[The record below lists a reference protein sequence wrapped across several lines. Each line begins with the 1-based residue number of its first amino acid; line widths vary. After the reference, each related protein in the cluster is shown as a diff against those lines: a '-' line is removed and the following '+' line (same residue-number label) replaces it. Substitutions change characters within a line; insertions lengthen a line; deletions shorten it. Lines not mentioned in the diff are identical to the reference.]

1 MPEGGEGAAKGE
13 EGAAKGEEGAASGA
27 PTSLHSLKYYRT
39 RPARWLR
46 RTGSFLAQTRADLGL
61 GRSTPPVWLKDN
73 PFLAKAGR
81 TETRRLG
88 LLLRLGVAVL
98 VLGVLLLGGLWLDR
112 VYDRQ
117 VAGVMNFA
125 LGLTF
130 PAALFVVLTF
140 AHVTL
145 IASARTALSV
155 SLADEARRGTLS
167 DLLLSPL
174 RRAEML
180 LAMGVGPARTALL
193 VALAGLPV
201 YVLLGEIGA
210 LSARDIAFLYLLFAL
225 LSYAPPVYAL
235 PALAGGAMT
244 PDTDLGKFGLSRA
257 RAPARPTAWAAVGLY
272 FLLTFSFL
280 GQVLGILRGGWLGHL
295 LAALHLHFNP
305 GFSFFLFFAWPVYAV
320 QLLSTPLDFFH
331 GSVSPLVYGLPLLLC
346 RWVGSALQSASAL
359 SAGDAEDLARLPLA
373 SRART
378 VSRWTARAAG
388 LCALGLVW
396 RAWVES
402 GDTAGLTGAAF
413 GTPGA
418 DAAGLLLLLGG
429 LTLPAVCG
437 RALAPDSG
445 RKARRSPLLVLRR
458 AFKRA
463 SRPLGVAGVTFLLAC
478 ALGGLSPFAAPVYL
492 VAGKVALVGAVSI
505 VWAVGVRRFLP
516 VKGLVSGNGLLY
528 LVPVAA
534 LSVPIPGVA
543 LLSALSPATAWLLLF
558 PDAPAL
564 LGRFHVWQV
573 AAPPSWLL
581 CLAGPVLV
589 GAVGM
594 VLGLVLS
601 PTPTPVKPN
610 SGGAREDVGA
620 PLAAPSLPT
629 APSSPVPPPTL
640 APPLLGAGA
649 SRNAA
654 RTAALLAWVT
664 ARTDNPLFTYELR
677 TRTRSGRWMDWLV
690 YAPLALAAAAAFGLA
705 YPDIL
710 GIFAG
715 LSPLHFFS
723 AGIFGSQRLPTAGS
737 RLRVGSDL
745 AALLLAGQC
754 YTLGFRGQVIGEGL
768 IARDRQRGVW
778 GFLLLTPLTAKEIFW
793 GKVWGQSVA
802 AGVVWA
808 ACGLGSLLL
817 YALAAPAVGLL
828 PALAAWLVGQTFVA
842 ALFVLG
848 LAIGAALS
856 TYPFFF
862 KSGRGMAM
870 LFFVLAA
877 GLGVWGEFFWLPY
890 DLALSA
896 PTAGWVLMAAR
907 LLLGIGYALLLSV
920 PLLLFAQW
928 RVADVRRRDIAAGDG
943 AE

>member
-1 MPEGGEGAAKGE
+1 MP
-13 EGAAKGEEGAASGA
+13 
-27 PTSLHSLKYYRT
+27 TRNYILRHTLR

-46 RTGSFLAQTRADLGL
+46 RTGWFLAQTRADLGL
-61 GRSTPPVWLKDN
+61 GQSTPPVWLRDN
-73 PFLAKAGR
+73 PFLAKTSR

-98 VLGVLLLGGLWLDR
+98 VLGVLLLAGLWLDR
-112 VYDRQ
+112 VFDRQ
-117 VAGVMNFA
+117 IAGVMNFA

-155 SLADEARRGTLS
+155 SLADEARRGTLA
-167 DLLLSPL
+167 DLLLAPL

-193 VALAGLPV
+193 VALAGLPI

-225 LSYAPPVYAL
+225 LSYSPPLYAL

-244 PDTDLGKFGLSRA
+244 PDTALGKFGLSRA
-257 RAPARPTAWAAVGLY
+257 RPQARPTAWAAVGFYVLM
-272 FLLTFSFL
+272 TFSFL

-331 GSVSPLVYGLPLLLC
+331 ASVSPLVYGLPLLLC
-346 RWVGSALQSASAL
+346 RWAGSALQSASAL
-359 SAGDAEDLARLPLA
+359 SAGDDGDLARLPLA

-418 DAAGLLLLLGG
+418 DAAGLLLLLAG

-437 RALAPDSG
+437 RALAPDLG
-445 RKARRSPLLVLRR
+445 RKAGRSPLLVLRR

-463 SRPLGVAGVTFLLAC
+463 ARPLGVAGVTFLIAC
-478 ALGGLSPFAAPVYL
+478 ALGGLSPFAAPVYS
-492 VAGKVALVGAVSI
+492 VAGKVALAGAVSI

-534 LSVPIPGVA
+534 LSIPVPHAA
-543 LLSALSPATAWLLLF
+543 LLAALSPATAWLLLF

-564 LGRFHVWQV
+564 LGRFHIWQI
-573 AAPPSWLL
+573 AAPPSFAV
-581 CLAGPVLV
+581 CLVGPTLV
-589 GAVGM
+589 GAVG
-594 VLGLVLS
+594 
-601 PTPTPVKPN
+601 
-610 SGGAREDVGA
+610 
-620 PLAAPSLPT
+620 
-629 APSSPVPPPTL
+629 
-640 APPLLGAGA
+640 
-649 SRNAA
+649 SRHAD

-664 ARTDNPLFTYELR
+664 ARTDNPLFTHEIR
-677 TRTRSGRWMDWLV
+677 TRTRSGRWVDWLV
-690 YAPLALAAAAAFGLA
+690 YAPLGLAAAAAFGLA

-715 LSPLHFFS
+715 LSPLHFF
-723 AGIFGSQRLPTAGS
+723 GMGQFGSPRGSGGRLMVWP
-737 RLRVGSDL
+737 DL

-768 IARDRQRGVW
+768 IARDRQRGIW
-778 GFLLLTPLTAKEIFW
+778 GFLLLTPLTAREIFW
-793 GKVWGQSVA
+793 GKVWGQSAA

-817 YALAAPAVGLL
+817 YALAVPAVGLL
-828 PALAAWLVGQTFVA
+828 PALAAWLVGQVFVA

-848 LAIGAALS
+848 LAVGAALS

-862 KSGRGMAM
+862 KNGRGTAT

-896 PTAGWVLMAAR
+896 PTAGWVLLSAR